1 MNPGD
6 RLPPARSRIT
16 PDAMAYPATSPGAVR
31 WVREDRPGRA
41 GIQLV
46 LEKVTFPSLEQI

>member
-1 MNPGD
+1 MKPGD